1 MCSCKTPHLP
11 GSLHSHTGHVPLASA
26 PSCNN
31 FVTALQGQTRGAT
44 GEAPTSVPW
53 SRVIRSAKR
62 FADAEVQAKTAV
74 YIAGLQQQPS
84 S

>member
-1 MCSCKTPHLP
+1 MCSCETARLP
-11 GSLHSHTGHVPLASA
+11 GSLHSHKNHVPLASA

-31 FVTALQGQTRGAT
+31 FETALQGRARSAT
-44 GEAPTSVPW
+44 GAAPTSVPL

-62 FADAEVQAKTAV
+62 GVDPEVQAKTAV